1 MKKGYHDYVPT
12 EVKEKEEKPEKDTTG
27 TVTKCLFELQF
38 GTTYPK
44 AYNRASKIGTV
55 PYPKNLGANGKTSR
69 RHG

>member
-38 GTTYPK
+38 
-44 AYNRASKIGTV
+44 
-55 PYPKNLGANGKTSR
+55 
-69 RHG
+69 